1 MLFNLDIL
9 KHLRQAFYHQRT
21 ILGYTKVDIFIKTIF
36 LQCTNVKIT
45 QNWDFPWL
53 GWERDHR

>member
-9 KHLRQAFYHQRT
+9 KHLRQAFYHQST

-36 LQCTNVKIT
+36 LQYTNVKIT
-45 QNWDFPWL
+45 QN
-53 GWERDHR
+53 

>member
-9 KHLRQAFYHQRT
+9 KHLRQAFYHQST

-36 LQCTNVKIT
+36 LQYTNVKIT
-45 QNWDFPWL
+45 QNWDIPWL